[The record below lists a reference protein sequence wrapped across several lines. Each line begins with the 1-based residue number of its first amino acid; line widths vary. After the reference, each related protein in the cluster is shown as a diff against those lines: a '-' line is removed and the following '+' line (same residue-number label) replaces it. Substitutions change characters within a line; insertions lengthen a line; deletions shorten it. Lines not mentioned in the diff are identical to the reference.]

1 MEPVFKTVLLK
12 LSGEVLAGAAKT
24 GIDFDTVASVGRVIK
39 KCVDAGVRVAIVVGG
54 GNFWRGRSSGDMNR
68 TRADQIGML
77 ATVMNSIALAEGLEQ
92 LGLSAK
98 VQTAIDMRPIA
109 EPYGYDSSMSYLAEG
124 KVVIFGGGTGSPYFS
139 TDTAAALRAAQIGAD
154 VFLKATNVDGVYD
167 KDPNKFSDAVKF
179 DELTHDE
186 VLERRIMVMDS
197 TAAAM
202 CRDNNIPI
210 LVFNLTDPENIFRA
224 VSGEKIGTLVK

>member
-1 MEPVFKTVLLK
+1 MKKYVIAVL
-12 LSGEVLAGAAKT
+12 VLT
-24 GIDFDTVASVGRVIK
+24 
-39 KCVDAGVRVAIVVGG
+39 
-54 GNFWRGRSSGDMNR
+54 
-68 TRADQIGML
+68 
-77 ATVMNSIALAEGLEQ
+77 
-92 LGLSAK
+92 LSALL
-98 VQTAIDMRPIA
+98 
-109 EPYGYDSSMSYLAEG
+109 LASCG
-124 KVVIFGGGTGSPYFS
+124 K
-139 TDTAAALRAAQIGAD
+139 
-154 VFLKATNVDGVYD
+154 
-167 KDPNKFSDAVKF
+167 SDAVKQVEALIKQIDSQVGLDDEESILAAQKAYDGLSDEEKEKVGNYKKLESAAAKF